1 MKMKRVLSVLIV
13 LLVVFGVSG
22 AALGET
28 ISVDPATATL
38 DELIA
43 ARTAIEQAIM
53 SRDDYKEV
61 KVPAGTYTVG
71 NQIPAGEY
79 TVSAGASLSIV
90 TVYGKGGKEAFDMAG
105 MHTVTG
111 AENIGRLVLEDGQTV
126 EITGSVVFAPYAGL
140 GF

>member
-1 MKMKRVLSVLIV
+1 MKRVLSVLVV
-13 LLVVFGVSG
+13 LLMFFGVSG
-22 AALGET
+22 VALADA

-61 KVPAGTYTVG
+61 NVPAGTYKVG
-71 NQIPAGEY
+71 DQIPAGEY
-79 TVSAGASLSIV
+79 TLTTTAPMAVV
-90 TVYGKGGKEAFDMAG
+90 TIYGKGGTEPKDMVNMYTLTASEG
-105 MHTVTG
+105 V
-111 AENIGRLVLEDGQTV
+111 GRLVLEEGQS
-126 EITGSVVFAPYAGL
+126 IGLNGGVVFAPYAGL